1 MPNTIPGERNFG
13 AFVPNQLIE
22 SFRGNVQTEGFK
34 LKIVV
39 QRLMEFWLS
48 LEADQRRNFYA
59 GQFSPSSAAG
69 AQGNQR
75 ARNPRRPRA

>member
-13 AFVPNQLIE
+13 AFVPEELIE
-22 SFRGNVQTEGFK
+22 SFRQNVRDEGFK

-48 LEADQRRNFYA
+48 LDADRRRIFYA
-59 GQFSPSSAAG
+59 GQFNPPSVTD
-69 AQGNQR
+69 AQGIKR
-75 ARNPRRPRA
+75 TRNPRRPGV